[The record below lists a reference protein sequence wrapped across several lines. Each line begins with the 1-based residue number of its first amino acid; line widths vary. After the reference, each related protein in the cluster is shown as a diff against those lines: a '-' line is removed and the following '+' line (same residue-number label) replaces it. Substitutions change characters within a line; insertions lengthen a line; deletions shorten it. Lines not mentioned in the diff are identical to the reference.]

1 MSIFVYFLNY
11 YLFPFFFLFYLD
23 YKKCSIDNA
32 PLMIFSEPFTPYHQ
46 YAYSPYLSLDIST
59 GSDKENLFSNQQ
71 LLQLVIISFILM
83 TLMFDLRELLQGE
96 IRCQS
101 LLGVRKLR
109 E

>member
-1 MSIFVYFLNY
+1 
-11 YLFPFFFLFYLD
+11 
-23 YKKCSIDNA
+23 
-32 PLMIFSEPFTPYHQ
+32 MIFSEPFTPYHQ